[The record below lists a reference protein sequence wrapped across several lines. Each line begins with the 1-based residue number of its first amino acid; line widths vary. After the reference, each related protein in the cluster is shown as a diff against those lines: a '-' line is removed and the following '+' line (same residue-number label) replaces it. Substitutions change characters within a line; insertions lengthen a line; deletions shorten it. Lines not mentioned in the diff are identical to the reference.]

1 MDSTEDEAS
10 LLDEVP
16 PSSSKHLHGPVRP
29 VLAQLNSE
37 TDLRLADE
45 RFLDVEERW
54 LSGSQGHQ
62 GWPGGNSH

>member
-1 MDSTEDEAS
+1 MDSTEDEG
-10 LLDEVP
+10 LPLDGVP
-16 PSSSKHLHGPVRP
+16 PSVSKHLHGPVRP

-45 RFLDVEERW
+45 RILDVEERW
-54 LSGSQGHQ
+54 LLGSQGHQ

>member
-10 LLDEVP
+10 LDEVP

-45 RFLDVEERW
+45 RILDVEEHW
-54 LSGSQGHQ
+54 LSGSQGRQ
-62 GWPGGNSH
+62 D